1 MNQLVKLNK
10 WIKIII
16 IDDVN
21 KWGSM
26 KFNHFYRRDLQKNK
40 VYMKLDDDTLYIDE
54 NFIQTM
60 WSHRFKL
67 QERMVI
73 YPNII
78 NNAMVTHIHQRAGV
92 F

>member
-1 MNQLVKLNK
+1 
-10 WIKIII
+10 
-16 IDDVN
+16 
-21 KWGSM
+21 
-26 KFNHFYRRDLQKNK
+26 
-40 VYMKLDDDTLYIDE
+40 MKLDDDTLYIDE